1 MQQLQCKDRHRA
13 IAIKWRFNSI
23 EPIFLSGPLDSFIGD
38 FILNNHLVEKDTS
51 DLHLK
56 GTLHSSPV
64 FFLAVEYLKIVSI
77 SRSSSLQRCYS
88 TSMTI
93 TTKQRGEVDV
103 AENSQPSR
111 WYEAI
116 SLDSS
121 AFCDAVCVLC
131 ANQFAFSHNRKA
143 SSNSSPSFFNW
154 EIDFYLDYIYDVLVL
169 NHR

>member
-56 GTLHSSPV
+56 GTLHLSPV
-64 FFLAVEYLKIVSI
+64 FFLADELLEIVS
-77 SRSSSLQRCYS
+77 SRSSSLLWYYL

-93 TTKQRGEVDV
+93 TTKRRRGSWRGWQFPAKPVV
-103 AENSQPSR
+103 WGNFVGFLSFLRRSV
-111 WYEAI
+111 
-116 SLDSS
+116 L
-121 AFCDAVCVLC
+121 CVLIINLHSHITGKLHPT
-131 ANQFAFSHNRKA
+131 APRVFQLGNTFLSWLHLRYLAF
-143 SSNSSPSFFNW
+143 
-154 EIDFYLDYIYDVLVL
+154 